1 MKEKV
6 VTIFRTKQC
15 QHGKKLR
22 EALQHEDVDQEAV
35 QVVYIN
41 DSPEIST
48 FFGIK
53 VSPTVIL
60 FEDGEEA
67 ERHEGDVPLS
77 VPFNFLTT

>member
-15 QHGKKLR
+15 QQGKKLR
-22 EALQHEDVDQEAV
+22 EALEHEDIDQEQV

-41 DSPEIST
+41 ESPEIST

-53 VSPTVIL
+53 VSPTMLL
-60 FEDGEEA
+60 FEDGEET
-67 ERHEGDVPLS
+67 ERHEGNVSPS
-77 VPFNFLTT
+77 IPFNFLVS